1 MRRRC
6 VAALA
11 ALALGMAA
19 CGEPPVPLDVPARG
33 SGQSVLDLAGVID
46 EEDPGLARALGE
58 LQHLGWD
65 PVLVAFEADGAN
77 MGLADRAGRKV
88 LDAWDA
94 DLALV
99 AVADPGQFTSTD
111 DDRRRFFGLFARD
124 VREVPRDVRERVVEE
139 LVPPV
144 AARNDWTGA
153 FALVL
158 RELAETVDEADEDVR

>member
-11 ALALGMAA
+11 ALALGLAA

-33 SGQSVLDLAGVID
+33 FDQSVLDLAGVID
-46 EEDPGLARALGE
+46 DDDAALVAALGE
-58 LQHLGWD
+58 LRRLGWD
-65 PVLVAFEADGAN
+65 PVLVAFEADEAN

-88 LDAWDA
+88 LEAWGA

-99 AVADPGQFTSTD
+99 AVAEPGHFTRQDTD
-111 DDRRRFFGLFARD
+111 RARFFGLFARD
-124 VREVPRDVRERVVEE
+124 VREVPRAIRERVVEE

-144 AARNDWTGA
+144 AARNDWTA
-153 FALVL
+153 VFTIAVE
-158 RELAETVDEADEDVR
+158 ELAARMGEVDEDVR